1 MSESKKIQTDS
12 PSRQMPPGQQAH
24 VPQTIYSLSEDET
37 LEFGRTFA
45 RNLKGG
51 ELILLEG
58 ELGTGKTVFTRG
70 VALGLGIPPE
80 DVTSPSYTLVQ
91 EYPGGR
97 LHVFH
102 IDLYR
107 LEDPDE
113 AESLGLQEILAAG
126 GLVLIEWGEKL
137 PPYYRRDS
145 IRIRF
150 HDVGEGSRRIE
161 LLTSPTKAPSEKKG
175 DA

>member
-1 MSESKKIQTDS
+1 MSEPKKLQTDS
-12 PSRQMPPGQQAH
+12 PSRPMPPGQEAH
-24 VPQTIYSLSEDET
+24 APQTIYSLSEDET
-37 LEFGRTFA
+37 LAFGRTFA

-51 ELILLEG
+51 ELVLLEG
-58 ELGTGKTVFTRG
+58 ELGTGKTVFARG

-126 GLVLIEWGEKL
+126 GLVLIEWGDAIVDSL
-137 PPYYRRDS
+137 PHDHLMIDFEIDGDNRTISFRPYGSWVDRDL
-145 IRIRF
+145 
-150 HDVGEGSRRIE
+150 GA
-161 LLTSPTKAPSEKKG
+161 LA
-175 DA
+175 